1 MTTDRTVLA
10 ASTPSPA
17 ARAVMETALRH
28 RRAHGRRGGGRPRR
42 PPRHRDPPTLA
53 ARHDIPLRL
62 LPPPIE
68 AALLGAV
75 AAPGVVAA
83 VVGAR
88 ATPGG
93 RRPTGHTAL
102 AVMQQTSKPTV
113 VVPPDAVGVS
123 PRPFRR
129 LLVPLEGSEESSRPV
144 VDRLCPL
151 IVTKVELVVLHV
163 FTPETVP
170 RVLDRPGRDL
180 ELLGDEFL
188 TRHCPYASRIEW
200 RTGPVGAR
208 VTEAYDQHDADLVVL
223 SWSQD
228 SSVGHANVVRDV
240 LTALDHPRA
249 PPPRR
254 ARRVGVSETPRGK
267 GPAPSGRPHGC
278 SDDQRPCRRRPDG
291 EDAQKGPPI
300 DGRSPSCASP

>member
-10 ASTPSPA
+10 ALDASPA
-17 ARAVMETALRH
+17 ARAVVETASGIGSLMGADVEAVHVGRH
-28 RRAHGRRGGGRPRR
+28 ATETLQ
-42 PPRHRDPPTLA
+42 TLA

-62 LPPPIE
+62 VPPPTE

-151 IVTKVELVVLHV
+151 IVTKVELIVLHV

-188 TRHCPYASRIEW
+188 TRHCPYATRIEW

-240 LTALDHPRA
+240 LTTSTIPVLLLP
-249 PPPRR
+249 
-254 ARRVGVSETPRGK
+254 VGAGT
-267 GPAPSGRPHGC
+267 
-278 SDDQRPCRRRPDG
+278 
-291 EDAQKGPPI
+291 
-300 DGRSPSCASP
+300 